1 LTANRT
7 IRQAI
12 AAAIDIGE
20 ITEAVGGV
28 NKPNPWMSY
37 PNTPYYPGEK
47 TPSPWY
53 DQKSP
58 ERAKDLLSQAGYKN
72 EKLIIETNGNYQWMR
87 TTMLVVAEQLKA
99 IGMNV
104 DVHMVDWTTNA
115 SHMQQGSGEWNLSTT
130 LFGPEHILGP
140 QQWRPLIYAFANIK
154 GDDALDAA
162 YRTFFSE
169 PDLDR
174 RREMWVKIQEEVL
187 GGGYFIKIADA
198 GRLWAYAKKLHGQ
211 SDYPGILQ
219 LWDIWLA

>member
-1 LTANRT
+1 LT
-7 IRQAI
+7 
-12 AAAIDIGE
+12 
-20 ITEAVGGV
+20 
-28 NKPNPWMSY
+28 
-37 PNTPYYPGEK
+37 
-47 TPSPWY
+47 
-53 DQKSP
+53 
-58 ERAKDLLSQAGYKN
+58 QAGYKN

-115 SHMQQGSGEWNLSTT
+115 SHMQQGSGERNLSTT

-169 PDLDR
+169 P
-174 RREMWVKIQEEVL
+174 
-187 GGGYFIKIADA
+187 GFG
-198 GRLWAYAKKLHGQ
+198 
-211 SDYPGILQ
+211 
-219 LWDIWLA
+219 